1 MPLFCDVALAV
12 PLDMAFTY
20 AIPPGMEPVVGGRV
34 LVPFRQQRMSGI
46 VVELHDRA
54 PQGIDDFRNDGKEER
69 VRPQGLQPDF
79 LAMPGSAANEVAE
92 RVEFETSA
100 AKAAIENNPLTAAL
114 KRCATPNQIFPAAS
128 KAAPVHKSVP
138 ADPPISKASSNA
150 KAAWIRSVIEALDVA
165 PVLDE
170 QLLKLGRWIADYYL
184 APIGEVFR
192 TMLPLVAEFKRTIT
206 YRITDQGHMA
216 LHLAGMSGSPARS
229 QRTPDEQLVEFR
241 VLDYLAEREGVRE
254 QSLRGATKVSKA
266 LLAGMVRKKWIA
278 REDVS
283 AVRDA
288 VRTIKVAV
296 LLGAE
301 AASEGK
307 IAEASPPPDGPEAR
321 PHTETQHPQNE
332 RSAGD
337 SPAVAGATS
346 PRSSLAKKLNNNQRA
361 LIDALAAAG
370 GRLPV
375 ETLRDLDVPRTTLAT
390 LVRRGL
396 IEIVEEPE
404 DRTAPKL
411 KPRRSPFEFEFSP
424 AQKEAVKQILES
436 VGARKFT
443 GMLLHGV
450 TGSGKTAVYLAVMR
464 EVLEQGRSSILLVP
478 EIGLTPAMAADLIQ
492 VFGDEVAILHSG
504 LSDDER
510 AEQWH
515 RIKRG
520 EARVVVGT
528 RSAVF
533 APVSDLALVI
543 VDEEQDSSYKQE
555 ETPRYHARDVAVMR
569 AKMAGAVV
577 VLGSAT
583 PSLESYYN
591 AKKHKYALLELPD
604 RVEQRPLPEVE
615 ILDMRQ
621 EFQETGQEQVISRK
635 LAEEIRERLEKKE
648 QVMVL
653 LNRRGY
659 SPVVLCRACGET
671 LQCKN
676 CAVSMTH
683 HKREHKMECH
693 YCGHVAQIPNKCAKC
708 GSEYVYFV
716 GTGSEKLEELLHGM
730 FPQARI
736 GRLDRD
742 TVRGREDFERA
753 LNALNEGELD
763 MLVGTQMIAKG
774 HDVHGVT
781 LVGVVGADHALSL
794 PDFRAAERTFQ
805 LLTQVAGRA
814 GRGNSPG
821 KVVLQTYFPDHY
833 AVQFAARHDFAG
845 FYDKELQ
852 FRSWM
857 HYPPY
862 SAIANVVI
870 RSEKLDEALA
880 WSGELGRWFEK
891 TRHEGIRVLGPAA
904 APILRLKRDYR
915 YHFILKSPSREKMN
929 ALLRAML
936 KEAAAKKIPRT
947 QVIVDVDA
955 VWLM

>member
-1 MPLFCDVALAV
+1 MSLFCDVALAV
-12 PLDMAFTY
+12 PLDMVFTY
-20 AIPPGMEPVVGGRV
+20 AIPGGMEPVVGGRV

-46 VVELHDRA
+46 VVALHDRP
-54 PQGIDDFRNDGKEER
+54 PQVK
-69 VRPQGLQPDF
+69 
-79 LAMPGSAANEVAE
+79 
-92 RVEFETSA
+92 T
-100 AKAAIENNPLTAAL
+100 K
-114 KRCATPNQIFPAAS
+114 K
-128 KAAPVHKSVP
+128 
-138 ADPPISKASSNA
+138 
-150 KAAWIRSVIEALDVA
+150 VIEALDLA

-170 QLLKLGRWIADYYL
+170 QLLKLGKWIADYYL
-184 APIGEVFR
+184 APLGEVFR
-192 TMLPLVAEFKRTIT
+192 TMLPLSAEFKRAIT
-206 YRITDQGHMA
+206 YRITNDGQMA
-216 LHLAGMSGSPARS
+216 LHLAGMSGSSARS
-229 QRTPDEQLVEFR
+229 RRTPDEQLIEFR
-241 VLDYLAEREGVRE
+241 VLDYLAERESVRGE
-254 QSLRGATKVSKA
+254 SLRGATRVSKA
-266 LLAGMVRKKWIA
+266 LLAGMARKKWIA

-283 AVRDA
+283 AARDA
-288 VRTIKVAV
+288 ARTVKVAV

-301 AASEGK
+301 A
-307 IAEASPPPDGPEAR
+307 SPPLDGSETR
-321 PHTETQHPQNE
+321 PY
-332 RSAGD
+332 AG
-337 SPAVAGATS
+337 
-346 PRSSLAKKLNNNQRA
+346 KLNENQRL
-361 LIDALAAAG
+361 LIDALVASG
-370 GRLPV
+370 GKVPV
-375 ETLRDLDVPRTTLAT
+375 DALRGLEVPRTTLST

-396 IEIVEEPE
+396 IGLVDEPQ
-404 DRTAPKL
+404 DFAVSRIKLRRTAIDFEL
-411 KPRRSPFEFEFSP
+411 SPT
-424 AQKEAVKQILES
+424 QKEALAKIRDG
-436 VGARKFT
+436 VGSGKFS

-450 TGSGKTAVYLAVMR
+450 TGSGKTAVYLAGMR
-464 EVLEQGRSSILLVP
+464 EVLEQGKSSILLVP
-478 EIGLTPAMAADLIQ
+478 EIGLTPAVAADLHQ

-504 LSDDER
+504 LTDAER

-533 APVSDLALVI
+533 APVSDLALII
-543 VDEEQDSSYKQE
+543 VDEEQDHSYKQE

-591 AKKHKYALLELPD
+591 AKKNKYALLELPD

-615 ILDMRQ
+615 ILDMRL
-621 EFQETGQEQVISRK
+621 EFQETGQEQVISRR
-635 LAEEIRERLEKKE
+635 LAEEIRERLAKKE

-659 SPVVLCRACGET
+659 SPVVLCRACGKT

-693 YCGHVAQIPNKCAKC
+693 YCGHVAYIPEKCALC

-774 HDVHGVT
+774 HDIHGVT
-781 LVGVVGADHALSL
+781 LVGVVGADMALSL

-814 GRGNSPG
+814 GRGQTPG

-833 AVQFAARHDFAG
+833 AVQFAARHDFTG

-852 FRSWM
+852 FRAWM

-862 SAIANVVI
+862 NAIANVLI
-870 RSEKLDEALA
+870 RSEKMDEALT
-880 WSGELGRWFEK
+880 WSGQLGRWFEK

-904 APILRLKRDYR
+904 APIVRLKRDYR

-936 KEAAAKKIPRT
+936 AEAAAQKIPRT

>member
-1 MPLFCDVALAV
+1 MPLFSDVALAV
-12 PLDMAFTY
+12 PLDMVFTY
-20 AIPPGMEPVVGGRV
+20 AVPPGMEPVVGGRV

-46 VVELHDRA
+46 VVELHDRP
-54 PQGIDDFRNDGKEER
+54 PQVK
-69 VRPQGLQPDF
+69 
-79 LAMPGSAANEVAE
+79 
-92 RVEFETSA
+92 T
-100 AKAAIENNPLTAAL
+100 K
-114 KRCATPNQIFPAAS
+114 K
-128 KAAPVHKSVP
+128 
-138 ADPPISKASSNA
+138 
-150 KAAWIRSVIEALDVA
+150 VIEALDLS

-170 QLLKLGRWIADYYL
+170 QLLKLGEWIADYYL
-184 APIGEVFR
+184 APVGEVFR
-192 TMLPLVAEFKRTIT
+192 TMLPLSAEFKRAIV
-206 YRITDQGHMA
+206 YRITDQGQMA
-216 LHLAGMSGSPARS
+216 LHLAGMSGSSARS
-229 QRTPDEQLVEFR
+229 QRTPEEQLAEFR
-241 VLDYLAEREGVRE
+241 VLDYLAERENVRE
-254 QSLRGATKVSKA
+254 ESLRGATRASKF

-283 AVRDA
+283 AAHDA
-288 VRTIKVAV
+288 ARTIKVAV

-301 AASEGK
+301 A
-307 IAEASPPPDGPEAR
+307 SPLPDGSETS
-321 PHTETQHPQNE
+321 PHADTG
-332 RSAGD
+332 SAGVP
-337 SPAVAGATS
+337 PAVASAS
-346 PRSSLAKKLNNNQRA
+346 RARIASKLNDNQRA

-370 GRLPV
+370 GKVPV
-375 ETLRDLDVPRTTLAT
+375 EVLRGLEIPRTTLST

-396 IEIVEEPE
+396 VELVDEPQ
-404 DRTAPKL
+404 DLTVSRL
-411 KPRRSPFEFEFSP
+411 KPRRSPFEFDFSP
-424 AQKEAVKQILES
+424 AQKEALGKIRDGMES
-436 VGARKFT
+436 RKFT
-443 GMLLHGV
+443 GLLLHGV
-450 TGSGKTAVYLAVMR
+450 TGSGKTAVYLAGMR
-464 EVLEQGRSSILLVP
+464 EVLEQGRSAILLVP
-478 EIGLTPAMAADLIQ
+478 EIGLTPAVAADLHQ

-504 LSDDER
+504 LSDAER

-520 EARVVVGT
+520 EARMVVGT

-533 APVSDLALVI
+533 APVSDLALLI

-591 AKKHKYALLELPD
+591 ATKNKYALLELPD

-615 ILDMRQ
+615 ILDMRL

-659 SPVVLCRACGET
+659 SPVVLCRTCGKT

-683 HKREHKMECH
+683 HKRERKMECH
-693 YCGHVAQIPNKCAKC
+693 YCGYVAHIPDKCANC

-774 HDVHGVT
+774 HDIHGVT
-781 LVGVVGADHALSL
+781 LVGVVGADIALGL

-814 GRGNSPG
+814 GRGQSPG

-852 FRSWM
+852 FRAWM

-862 SAIANVVI
+862 SAIANVLI

-880 WSGELGRWFEK
+880 WSGELGRWFEN

-904 APILRLKRDYR
+904 APIVRLKRDYR
-915 YHFILKSPSREKMN
+915 YHFILKSPSRQKMN
-929 ALLRAML
+929 TLLRAML
-936 KEAAAKKIPRT
+936 AEAAVKKIPRT
-947 QVIVDVDA
+947 QIIVDVDA
-955 VWLM
+955 LWLM

>member
-1 MPLFCDVALAV
+1 MPFFCDVALAV
-12 PLDMAFTY
+12 PLDMVFTY

-46 VVELHDRA
+46 VVELHDRP
-54 PQGIDDFRNDGKEER
+54 PQVK
-69 VRPQGLQPDF
+69 
-79 LAMPGSAANEVAE
+79 
-92 RVEFETSA
+92 T
-100 AKAAIENNPLTAAL
+100 K
-114 KRCATPNQIFPAAS
+114 K
-128 KAAPVHKSVP
+128 
-138 ADPPISKASSNA
+138 
-150 KAAWIRSVIEALDVA
+150 VIEALDLA
-165 PVLDE
+165 PVLNE
-170 QLLKLGRWIADYYL
+170 HLLKLGKWIADYYF
-184 APIGEVFR
+184 APVGEVFR
-192 TMLPLVAEFKRTIT
+192 TMLPLAAEFKRAVT
-206 YRITDQGHMA
+206 YRITDEGRLA

-229 QRTPDEQLVEFR
+229 KRTPEQQLVEFR
-241 VLDYLAEREGVRE
+241 VLDYLAERESVRE
-254 QSLRGATKVSKA
+254 ETLRSATRVAKT

-283 AVRDA
+283 AARDA
-288 VRTIKVAV
+288 ARLVKVAV

-301 AASEGK
+301 AAK
-307 IAEASPPPDGPEAR
+307 ALPPLDGPEAR
-321 PHTETQHPQNE
+321 HH
-332 RSAGD
+332 RSTA
-337 SPAVAGATS
+337 SA
-346 PRSSLAKKLNNNQRA
+346 AKKLNGNQRT
-361 LIDALAAAG
+361 LIETLAASN

-375 ETLRDLDVPRTTLAT
+375 EALRGLDIPRTTLGT

-396 IEIVEEPE
+396 IEIVDEPQ
-404 DRTAPKL
+404 DFTTSKL
-411 KPRRSPFEFEFSP
+411 KPRRSPFEFEFSA
-424 AQKEAVKQILES
+424 AQKEALGKIGEA
-436 VGARKFT
+436 VGSHKFA
-443 GMLLHGV
+443 GLLLHGI
-450 TGSGKTAVYLAVMR
+450 TGSGKTAVYLACMR
-464 EVLEQGRSSILLVP
+464 EVLEQGRSAILLVP
-478 EIGLTPAMAADLIQ
+478 EIGLTPAVAADLHQ

-504 LSDDER
+504 LSDAER

-515 RIKRG
+515 RIRRG
-520 EARVVVGT
+520 EARVVAGT

-533 APVSDLALVI
+533 APVGDLALVI

-569 AKMAGAVV
+569 AKMVGAVV

-591 AKKHKYALLELPD
+591 AKKNKYALVELPD
-604 RVEQRPLPEVE
+604 RVEMRPLPEVE
-615 ILDMRQ
+615 IVDMRQ

-635 LAEEIRERLEKKE
+635 LADEIRERLEKKE

-659 SPVVLCRACGET
+659 SPVVLCRACGKT

-683 HKREHKMECH
+683 HKRERKMECH
-693 YCGHVAQIPNKCAKC
+693 YCGHVERIPDKCVHC

-742 TVRGREDFERA
+742 TVRGREDFEHA
-753 LNALNEGELD
+753 LNALNEGALD

-774 HDVHGVT
+774 HDIHGVT
-781 LVGVVGADHALSL
+781 LVGVVGADMALSL

-814 GRGNSPG
+814 GRGQSPG
-821 KVVLQTYFPDHY
+821 KVVLQTYFQEHY

-845 FYDKELQ
+845 FYEKELQ
-852 FRSWM
+852 FRAWM

-862 SAIANVVI
+862 SAIANVLI
-870 RSEKLDEALA
+870 RSEKLDDALT
-880 WSGELGRWFEK
+880 WSGVLGRWFEK

-904 APILRLKRDYR
+904 APITRLKRDYR

-936 KEAAAKKIPRT
+936 AEAAARKIPRT

>member
-12 PLDMAFTY
+12 PLDIVFTY

-46 VVELHDRA
+46 VVELHDR
-54 PQGIDDFRNDGKEER
+54 PQPVN
-69 VRPQGLQPDF
+69 
-79 LAMPGSAANEVAE
+79 
-92 RVEFETSA
+92 
-100 AKAAIENNPLTAAL
+100 
-114 KRCATPNQIFPAAS
+114 AS
-128 KAAPVHKSVP
+128 QVKIK
-138 ADPPISKASSNA
+138 K
-150 KAAWIRSVIEALDVA
+150 VIEALDLT

-170 QLLKLGRWIADYYL
+170 HLLKLGKWIADYYL
-184 APIGEVFR
+184 APLGEVFR
-192 TMLPLVAEFKRTIT
+192 TMLPLSAEFRRSIA
-206 YRITDQGHMA
+206 YRITDEGRMA
-216 LHLAGMSGSPARS
+216 LLLAGMSGSPARS
-229 QRTPDEQLVEFR
+229 KRTPEQQLVEFR
-241 VLDYLAEREGVRE
+241 VLDFLAERESVRE
-254 QSLRGATKVSKA
+254 ASLRGATRVSKA
-266 LLAGMVRKKWIA
+266 LLSGMLRKRWIA

-283 AVRDA
+283 AARDA
-288 VRTIKVAV
+288 ARLVKIAV
-296 LLGAE
+296 LRGVETGLAPSLPAE
-301 AASEGK
+301 HTF
-307 IAEASPPPDGPEAR
+307 PPDGSKTR
-321 PHTETQHPQNE
+321 PHTST
-332 RSAGD
+332 
-337 SPAVAGATS
+337 
-346 PRSSLAKKLNNNQRA
+346 AKKLNENQRT
-361 LIDALAAAG
+361 LVETLAAAG
-370 GRLPV
+370 GRVPV
-375 ETLRDLDVPRTTLAT
+375 ETLRGLDVPRTTLGT
-390 LVRRGL
+390 LVRREL
-396 IEIVEEPE
+396 IELVDEPQ
-404 DRTAPKL
+404 DFTTSKL
-411 KPRRSPFEFEFSP
+411 RPRQSPFEFEFSA
-424 AQKEAVKQILES
+424 AQKEALAKIDAAAVAS
-436 VGARKFT
+436 RKFA
-443 GMLLHGV
+443 GMLLHGI
-450 TGSGKTAVYLAVMR
+450 TGSGKTAVYLACMR
-464 EVLEQGRSSILLVP
+464 KVLEQGRSSILLVP
-478 EIGLTPAMAADLIQ
+478 EIGLTPAVAADLHQ

-504 LSDDER
+504 LSDAER

-515 RIKRG
+515 RIRRG
-520 EARVVVGT
+520 EARVVAGT

-591 AKKHKYALLELPD
+591 AKKNKYALVELPD
-604 RVEQRPLPEVE
+604 RVEMRPLPEVE
-615 ILDMRQ
+615 IVDMRQ

-635 LAEEIRERLEKKE
+635 LAQEIRERLEKKE

-659 SPVVLCRACGET
+659 SPVVLCRACGKT

-693 YCGHVAQIPNKCAKC
+693 YCGHVERIPDKCAHC

-753 LNALNEGELD
+753 LNALNEGALD

-774 HDVHGVT
+774 HDIHGVT
-781 LVGVVGADHALSL
+781 LVGVIGADMALGL

-814 GRGNSPG
+814 GRGQSPG
-821 KVVLQTYFPDHY
+821 KVVLQTYFQDHY

-852 FRSWM
+852 FRAWM

-862 SAIANVVI
+862 SAIANVLV
-870 RSEKLDEALA
+870 RAEKLDDALT

-904 APILRLKRDYR
+904 APITRLKRDYR

-936 KEAAAKKIPRT
+936 AEAAARKIPRT
-947 QVIVDVDA
+947 QMIVDVDA

>member
-12 PLDMAFTY
+12 PLDMVFTY

-46 VVELHDRA
+46 VVELHDRL
-54 PQGIDDFRNDGKEER
+54 PQVKTKK
-69 VRPQGLQPDF
+69 VL
-79 LAMPGSAANEVAE
+79 
-92 RVEFETSA
+92 
-100 AKAAIENNPLTAAL
+100 
-114 KRCATPNQIFPAAS
+114 
-128 KAAPVHKSVP
+128 
-138 ADPPISKASSNA
+138 
-150 KAAWIRSVIEALDVA
+150 EALDLS

-170 QLLKLGRWIADYYL
+170 HLLKLGQWIADYYL
-184 APIGEVFR
+184 APVGEVFR
-192 TMLPLVAEFKRTIT
+192 TMLPLSAEFKRTIE
-206 YRITDQGHMA
+206 YRITDEGRMA
-216 LHLAGMSGSPARS
+216 LHLAGVSGSPARS
-229 QRTPDEQLVEFR
+229 KRTPEQQLVEFR

-254 QSLRGATKVSKA
+254 ASLRGTARVSKA
-266 LLAGMVRKKWIA
+266 LLSGMVRKKWIA

-283 AVRDA
+283 AARDA
-288 VRTIKVAV
+288 ARLVKVAV
-296 LLGAE
+296 LRE
-301 AASEGK
+301 AAESPVESRLAASLSAAPAPPLGSSE
-307 IAEASPPPDGPEAR
+307 
-321 PHTETQHPQNE
+321 
-332 RSAGD
+332 AGD
-337 SPAVAGATS
+337 HTNSARAT
-346 PRSSLAKKLNNNQRA
+346 KKLNENQRT
-361 LIDALAAAG
+361 LIETLAAAG
-370 GRLPV
+370 GRVPV
-375 ETLRDLDVPRTTLAT
+375 EALRGLDVPRTTLGT

-396 IEIVEEPE
+396 IELVDEPQ
-404 DRTAPKL
+404 DFTTSKL
-411 KPRRSPFEFEFSP
+411 KPRQSPFEFEFGA
-424 AQKEAVKQILES
+424 AQKEALEKIGEAVAS
-436 VGARKFT
+436 HKFS
-443 GMLLHGV
+443 GLLLHGI
-450 TGSGKTAVYLAVMR
+450 TGSGKTAVYLACMR
-464 EVLEQGRSSILLVP
+464 QVLDAGRSSILLVP
-478 EIGLTPAMAADLIQ
+478 EIGLTPAVAADLHQ

-504 LSDDER
+504 LSDAER

-515 RIKRG
+515 RIHRG
-520 EARVVVGT
+520 EARVVAGT

-533 APVSDLALVI
+533 APVSDLALII

-569 AKMAGAVV
+569 AKMAGAAV

-591 AKKHKYALLELPD
+591 AKKNKYALVELPD

-615 ILDMRQ
+615 IVDMRQ

-659 SPVVLCRACGET
+659 SPVVLCRACGKT

-683 HKREHKMECH
+683 HKREGKMECH
-693 YCGHVAQIPNKCAKC
+693 YCGHVSRIPEKCALC

-742 TVRGREDFERA
+742 TVRGREDFEHA
-753 LNALNEGELD
+753 LNALNEGALD

-774 HDVHGVT
+774 HDIHGVT
-781 LVGVVGADHALSL
+781 LVGVVGADMALGL

-814 GRGNSPG
+814 GRGSSPG
-821 KVVLQTYFPDHY
+821 KVVLQTYFQDHY

-845 FYDKELQ
+845 FYEKELQ
-852 FRSWM
+852 FRAWM

-862 SAIANVVI
+862 NAIANVLI
-870 RSEKLDEALA
+870 RSENLDDALT

-904 APILRLKRDYR
+904 APITRLKRDYR
-915 YHFILKSPSREKMN
+915 YHFILKSPSREKMT

-936 KEAAAKKIPRT
+936 AEAAARKIPRT